1 MVVVFPHDETKP
13 ANNINGAKCGKT
25 CMNAGRWRK
34 RQRHPPLTA
43 LTKQTMVLKRNH
55 LLPVGNPCPRDC
67 STKPSSP
74 HSSLPSNSQSRH
86 CNRKAETSSHNHLLL
101 VGTPFHGPGSTRLFC
116 PLTSQRPNWRIH
128 QRNCKDLQASLAALA
143 EGEELATLAQ

>member
-67 STKPSSP
+67 STKPSWPHSTLPSNLQSRRCNTKLSCP
-74 HSSLPSNSQSRH
+74 HSSQ
-86 CNRKAETSSHNHLLL
+86 
-101 VGTPFHGPGSTRLFC
+101 
-116 PLTSQRPNWRIH
+116 QPNWKTH
-128 QRNCKDLQASLAALA
+128 QRNCKDLQASLAA
-143 EGEELATLAQ
+143 